1 MVAPPS
7 GASVQ
12 ELVLCKHYVNRYCS
26 TLPSCTHIAVRLHKN
41 VHLKSSSAGQ
51 REGAICTG
59 KFQPVCM
66 GKAARTHSRYRPAA
80 GFEVHASYRPLK
92 SFCST
97 PLHTSCLQDIWSLK
111 LPLPNEE
118 LTKWRAQDARPKS
131 GEPPRYSLQRAVAR
145 SGSCGS
151 AALTEQACPPEI
163 ALPHRCCPSTASP
176 IHRCSHSAVLFD
188 SLVLIS

>member
-1 MVAPPS
+1 MLYTCTRMCTWTAQVPAREKEPC
-7 GASVQ
+7 AQ
-12 ELVLCKHYVNRYCS
+12 ESFSLFL
-26 TLPSCTHIAVRLHKN
+26 
-41 VHLKSSSAGQ
+41 G
-51 REGAICTG
+51 
-59 KFQPVCM
+59 M
-66 GKAARTHSRYRPAA
+66 GKGRPVNAPHSRYRPAA